1 MEAKI
6 RIIEIS
12 PKLKLFKNNS
22 KDIISISF
30 ISDNYSVKI
39 EDVEK
44 AILSNEQIIISLKE
58 VKDHKNKNIIQ
69 SIKYSFIRNNNNI
82 LGKGEFI
89 PIEGIKWYK
98 LSEKNNNIAN
108 ETHITP
114 STSNGNIKKNNL
126 IVSRRVPNL
135 SDSHNLYP
143 KEAFSSKVSK
153 NILNKLNNNPNSL
166 LSIMK
171 IKLAINITNK
181 KIISNKKLTN
191 TNNRCNSIKKRN
203 HIKEGS
209 DNSSKYDGSLLD
221 KDRDIFNEEDFTIE
235 ESDLSKFN
243 QKTKVPTTSKKLY
256 NQNNQKTFYSGINT
270 QRFSKKQFNF
280 NSNQKSEAPRNNMVR
295 DSETNTKIILDEINN
310 RKDMSPKKRLKNL
323 ASKKLFNENI
333 KMKTSIGFNKE
344 KNIDNKE
351 ILNEDT
357 YKNEITRKINSC
369 ENIEDE
375 ILDQN
380 FKNYLKNDEIL
391 KANLSRNNS
400 FNNLTQNNNNG
411 SNGASNFHN
420 TYSTQNNEF
429 LPQTTRI
436 KNIDDQ
442 DNNNLNGLNKKMIP
456 QELNS
461 NSLYTDLQLLKTNS
475 DYECAITESI
485 SKNLITNNEN
495 NSFEDNIFFMNGNE
509 NYEKLKTDFLLLY
522 SDEKLNKIN
531 NDVLFLE
538 IQLMIEKIL
547 NMQNKHQKE
556 YMEIFNSININ
567 KNIFDNYQN
576 KYILLVKQINKL
588 NTKKLFNDIRDKKK
602 ELYNENIN
610 NFINTR
616 SKIMNKG
623 EFLIWEEI
631 MEKAN
636 KSKIINN
643 NKKKIINTFLNICEK
658 NEIHLNKLSL
668 KFYKEIK
675 NKQIKKNTNN
685 KMKRTN
691 KFNSN
696 SNFSE
701 RKTANKNMRV
711 KENETDLPHLRT
723 NHNVQQSN
731 NRLNFNRY
739 KKMPKKNPTKINL
752 NKEDNKNNNINFD
765 TMTNENTSHNNYYKS
780 KKKNNYKNKS
790 TSIGDKVFR
799 KKRGVNK
806 SQ

>member
-58 VKDHKNKNIIQ
+58 IKDHKNKNIIQ
-69 SIKYSFIRNNNNI
+69 PIKYSFIRNNNNI

-89 PIEGIKWYK
+89 PTEGIKWYK
-98 LSEKNNNIAN
+98 FIEKNNNVTK
-108 ETHITP
+108 ETYITP

-126 IVSRRVPNL
+126 IVSRRAHNL
-135 SDSHNLYP
+135 SDSHNSYA
-143 KEAFSSKVSK
+143 KEPFSSTVSK
-153 NILNKLNNNPNSL
+153 NNLNKLNNSNSL

-171 IKLAINITNK
+171 IKLAINIINK

-191 TNNRCNSIKKRN
+191 TNNRYNSIKN
-203 HIKEGS
+203 SNYIKEGS

-221 KDRDIFNEEDFTIE
+221 KNRDIFNEEDFTIE

-243 QKTKVPTTSKKLY
+243 QKTKVPTTSKKIY
-256 NQNNQKTFYSGINT
+256 NQKTFYSGINT
-270 QRFSKKQFNF
+270 KRFSKKQFNF
-280 NSNQKSEAPRNNMVR
+280 NSNQKSLAPGNNMIR
-295 DSETNTKIILDEINN
+295 DNETNTKIISDKINN
-310 RKDMSPKKRLKNL
+310 NKAMSPKKRLKNL
-323 ASKKLFNENI
+323 ASKKLFNEDI
-333 KMKTSIGFNKE
+333 KMKTSIGFNKR
-344 KNIDNKE
+344 KNIDNKD
-351 ILNEDT
+351 ILNEDD
-357 YKNEITRKINSC
+357 YKNEISRKINSC

-411 SNGASNFHN
+411 SNGASNYHN

-436 KNIDDQ
+436 KNIDEQ
-442 DNNNLNGLNKKMIP
+442 DNNNQNGLNKKMIS
-456 QELNS
+456 QELNA
-461 NSLYTDLQLLKTNS
+461 NSLYADLQLLKTNS
-475 DYECAITESI
+475 DYECVITESI

-509 NYEKLKTDFLLLY
+509 NFEKLKTDFFLLY

-547 NMQNKHQKE
+547 NMQVKHQKE
-556 YMEIFNSININ
+556 YMELFKSININ
-567 KNIFDNYQN
+567 KKFFDNYQN
-576 KYILLVKQINKL
+576 KYILLVKQVNKL
-588 NTKKLFNDIRDKKK
+588 NTKKLFNDIRDKRK

-616 SKIMNKG
+616 SKIMDKG
-623 EFLIWEEI
+623 EFLMWEEI

-643 NKKKIINTFLNICEK
+643 NKKKIINIFLNICEK

-675 NKQIKKNTNN
+675 SKQIKKNTNN
-685 KMKRTN
+685 IMKRTN
-691 KFNSN
+691 KFNS
-696 SNFSE
+696 SSHFTE
-701 RKTANKNMRV
+701 KKATNKNMRV
-711 KENETDLPHLRT
+711 KETETDSNIPHLRT
-723 NHNVQQSN
+723 NNNVHQNN

-752 NKEDNKNNNINFD
+752 NKEDANNKNNNINFG
-765 TMTNENTSHNNYYKS
+765 TMINENISHDNYYNS
-780 KKKNNYKNKS
+780 KKINNYKNKS

>member
-58 VKDHKNKNIIQ
+58 IKDHKNKNIIQ
-69 SIKYSFIRNNNNI
+69 PIKYSFIRNNNNI

-89 PIEGIKWYK
+89 PTEGIKWYK
-98 LSEKNNNIAN
+98 FIEKNNNVTK
-108 ETHITP
+108 ETYITP

-126 IVSRRVPNL
+126 IVSRRAHNL
-135 SDSHNLYP
+135 SDSHNSYA
-143 KEAFSSKVSK
+143 KEPFSSTVSK
-153 NILNKLNNNPNSL
+153 NNLNKLNNSNSL

-171 IKLAINITNK
+171 IKLAINIINK

-191 TNNRCNSIKKRN
+191 TNNRYNSIKN
-203 HIKEGS
+203 SNYIKEGS

-221 KDRDIFNEEDFTIE
+221 KNRDIFNEEDFTIE

-243 QKTKVPTTSKKLY
+243 QKTKVPTTSKKIY
-256 NQNNQKTFYSGINT
+256 NQKTFYSGINT
-270 QRFSKKQFNF
+270 KRFSKKQFNF
-280 NSNQKSEAPRNNMVR
+280 NSNQKSLAPGNNMIR
-295 DSETNTKIILDEINN
+295 DNETNTKIISDKINN
-310 RKDMSPKKRLKNL
+310 NKAMSPKKRLKNL
-323 ASKKLFNENI
+323 ASKKLFNEDI
-333 KMKTSIGFNKE
+333 KMKTSIGFNKR
-344 KNIDNKE
+344 KNIDNKD
-351 ILNEDT
+351 ILNEDD
-357 YKNEITRKINSC
+357 YKNEISRKINSC

-411 SNGASNFHN
+411 SNGASNYHN

-436 KNIDDQ
+436 KNLDEQ
-442 DNNNLNGLNKKMIP
+442 DNNNQNGLNKKMIS
-456 QELNS
+456 QELNA
-461 NSLYTDLQLLKTNS
+461 NSLYADLQLLKTNS
-475 DYECAITESI
+475 DYECVITESI

-509 NYEKLKTDFLLLY
+509 NFEKLKTDFFLLY

-547 NMQNKHQKE
+547 NMQVKHQKE
-556 YMEIFNSININ
+556 YMELFKSININ
-567 KNIFDNYQN
+567 KKFFDNYQN
-576 KYILLVKQINKL
+576 KYILLVKQVNKL
-588 NTKKLFNDIRDKKK
+588 NTKKLFNDIRDKRK

-616 SKIMNKG
+616 SKIMDKG
-623 EFLIWEEI
+623 EFLMWEEI

-643 NKKKIINTFLNICEK
+643 NKKKIINIFLNICEK

-675 NKQIKKNTNN
+675 SKQIKKNTNN
-685 KMKRTN
+685 IMKRTN
-691 KFNSN
+691 KFNS
-696 SNFSE
+696 SSHFTE
-701 RKTANKNMRV
+701 KKATNKNMRV
-711 KENETDLPHLRT
+711 KETETDSNIPHLRT
-723 NHNVQQSN
+723 NNNVHQNN

-752 NKEDNKNNNINFD
+752 NKEDTNNKNNNINFG
-765 TMTNENTSHNNYYKS
+765 TMINENISHDNYYNS
-780 KKKNNYKNKS
+780 KKINNYKNKS

>member
-58 VKDHKNKNIIQ
+58 IKDHKNKNIIQ
-69 SIKYSFIRNNNNI
+69 PIKYSFIRNNNNI

-89 PIEGIKWYK
+89 PTEGIKWYK
-98 LSEKNNNIAN
+98 FIEKNNNVTK

-126 IVSRRVPNL
+126 IVSRRAHNL
-135 SDSHNLYP
+135 SDSHNSYA
-143 KEAFSSKVSK
+143 KEPFSSTVSK
-153 NILNKLNNNPNSL
+153 NNLNKLNNSNSL

-171 IKLAINITNK
+171 IKLAINIINK

-191 TNNRCNSIKKRN
+191 TNNRYNSIKN
-203 HIKEGS
+203 SNYIKEGS

-221 KDRDIFNEEDFTIE
+221 KNRGIFNEEDFTIE

-243 QKTKVPTTSKKLY
+243 QKTKVPTTSKKIY
-256 NQNNQKTFYSGINT
+256 NQKTFYSGINT
-270 QRFSKKQFNF
+270 KRFSKKQFNF
-280 NSNQKSEAPRNNMVR
+280 NSNQKSLAPGNNMIR
-295 DSETNTKIILDEINN
+295 DNETNTKIISDKINN
-310 RKDMSPKKRLKNL
+310 NKAMSPKKRLKNL
-323 ASKKLFNENI
+323 ASKKLFNEDI
-333 KMKTSIGFNKE
+333 KMKTSIGFNKR
-344 KNIDNKE
+344 KNIDNKD
-351 ILNEDT
+351 ILNEDD
-357 YKNEITRKINSC
+357 YKNEISRKINSC

-411 SNGASNFHN
+411 SNGASNYHN

-436 KNIDDQ
+436 KNIDEQ
-442 DNNNLNGLNKKMIP
+442 DNNNQNGLNKKMIS
-456 QELNS
+456 QELNA
-461 NSLYTDLQLLKTNS
+461 NSLYADLQLLKTNS
-475 DYECAITESI
+475 DYECVITESI

-509 NYEKLKTDFLLLY
+509 NFEKLKTDFFLLY

-547 NMQNKHQKE
+547 NMQVKHQKE
-556 YMEIFNSININ
+556 YMELFKSININ
-567 KNIFDNYQN
+567 KKFFDNYQN
-576 KYILLVKQINKL
+576 KYILLVKQVNKL
-588 NTKKLFNDIRDKKK
+588 NTKKLFNDIRDKRK

-616 SKIMNKG
+616 SKIMDKG
-623 EFLIWEEI
+623 EFLMWEEI

-643 NKKKIINTFLNICEK
+643 NKKKIINIFLNICEK

-675 NKQIKKNTNN
+675 SKQIKKNTNN
-685 KMKRTN
+685 IMKRTN
-691 KFNSN
+691 KFNS
-696 SNFSE
+696 SSHFTE
-701 RKTANKNMRV
+701 KKATNKNMRV
-711 KENETDLPHLRT
+711 KETETDSNIPHLRT
-723 NHNVQQSN
+723 NNNVHQNN

-752 NKEDNKNNNINFD
+752 NKEDTNNKNNNINFG
-765 TMTNENTSHNNYYKS
+765 TMINENISHDNYYNS
-780 KKKNNYKNKS
+780 KKINNYKNKS

>member
-1 MEAKI
+1 M
-6 RIIEIS
+6 
-12 PKLKLFKNNS
+12 
-22 KDIISISF
+22 
-30 ISDNYSVKI
+30 
-39 EDVEK
+39 
-44 AILSNEQIIISLKE
+44 
-58 VKDHKNKNIIQ
+58 
-69 SIKYSFIRNNNNI
+69 
-82 LGKGEFI
+82 GKGEFI
-89 PIEGIKWYK
+89 PTEGIKWYK
-98 LSEKNNNIAN
+98 FIEKNNNVTK
-108 ETHITP
+108 ETYITP

-126 IVSRRVPNL
+126 IVSRRAHNL
-135 SDSHNLYP
+135 SDSHNSYA
-143 KEAFSSKVSK
+143 KEPFSSTVSK
-153 NILNKLNNNPNSL
+153 NNLNKLNNSNSL

-171 IKLAINITNK
+171 IKLAINIINK

-191 TNNRCNSIKKRN
+191 TNNRYNSIKN
-203 HIKEGS
+203 SNYIKEGS

-221 KDRDIFNEEDFTIE
+221 KNRGIFNEEDFTIE

-243 QKTKVPTTSKKLY
+243 QKTKVPTTSKKIY
-256 NQNNQKTFYSGINT
+256 NQKTFYSGINT
-270 QRFSKKQFNF
+270 KRFSKKQFNF
-280 NSNQKSEAPRNNMVR
+280 NSNQKSLAPGNNMIR
-295 DSETNTKIILDEINN
+295 DNETNTKIISDKINN
-310 RKDMSPKKRLKNL
+310 NKAMSPKKRLKNL
-323 ASKKLFNENI
+323 ASKKLFNEDI
-333 KMKTSIGFNKE
+333 KMKTSIGFNKR
-344 KNIDNKE
+344 KNIDNKD
-351 ILNEDT
+351 ILNEDD
-357 YKNEITRKINSC
+357 YKNEISRKINSC

-411 SNGASNFHN
+411 SNGASNYHN

-436 KNIDDQ
+436 KNLDEQ
-442 DNNNLNGLNKKMIP
+442 DNNNQNGLNKKMIS
-456 QELNS
+456 QELNA
-461 NSLYTDLQLLKTNS
+461 NSLYADLQLLKTNS
-475 DYECAITESI
+475 DYECVITESI

-509 NYEKLKTDFLLLY
+509 NFEKLKTDFFLLY

-547 NMQNKHQKE
+547 NMQVKHQKE
-556 YMEIFNSININ
+556 YMELFKSININ
-567 KNIFDNYQN
+567 KKFFDNYQN
-576 KYILLVKQINKL
+576 KYILLVKQVNKL
-588 NTKKLFNDIRDKKK
+588 NTKKLFNDIRDKRK

-616 SKIMNKG
+616 SKIMDKG
-623 EFLIWEEI
+623 EFLMWEEI

-643 NKKKIINTFLNICEK
+643 NKKKIINIFLNICEK

-675 NKQIKKNTNN
+675 SKQIKKNTNN
-685 KMKRTN
+685 IMKRTN
-691 KFNSN
+691 KFNS
-696 SNFSE
+696 SSHFTE
-701 RKTANKNMRV
+701 KKATNKNMRV
-711 KENETDLPHLRT
+711 KETETDSNIPHLRT
-723 NHNVQQSN
+723 NNNVHQNN

-752 NKEDNKNNNINFD
+752 NKEDANNKNNNINFG
-765 TMTNENTSHNNYYKS
+765 TMINENISHDNYYNS
-780 KKKNNYKNKS
+780 KKINNYKNKS

>member
-58 VKDHKNKNIIQ
+58 IKDHKNKNIIQ
-69 SIKYSFIRNNNNI
+69 PIKYSFIRNNNNI

-89 PIEGIKWYK
+89 PTEGIKWYK
-98 LSEKNNNIAN
+98 FIEKNNNVTK
-108 ETHITP
+108 ETYITP

-126 IVSRRVPNL
+126 IVSRRAHNL
-135 SDSHNLYP
+135 SDSHNSYA
-143 KEAFSSKVSK
+143 KEPFSSTVSK
-153 NILNKLNNNPNSL
+153 NNLNKLNNSNSL

-171 IKLAINITNK
+171 IKLAINIINK

-191 TNNRCNSIKKRN
+191 TNNRYNSIKN
-203 HIKEGS
+203 SNYIKEGS

-221 KDRDIFNEEDFTIE
+221 KNRDIFNEEDFTIE

-243 QKTKVPTTSKKLY
+243 QKTKVPTTSKKIY
-256 NQNNQKTFYSGINT
+256 NQKTFYSGINT
-270 QRFSKKQFNF
+270 KRFSKKQFNF
-280 NSNQKSEAPRNNMVR
+280 NSNQKSLAPGNNMIR
-295 DSETNTKIILDEINN
+295 DNETNTKIISDKINN
-310 RKDMSPKKRLKNL
+310 NKAMSPKKRLKNL
-323 ASKKLFNENI
+323 ASKKLFNEDI
-333 KMKTSIGFNKE
+333 KMKTSIGFNKR
-344 KNIDNKE
+344 KNIDNKD
-351 ILNEDT
+351 ILNEDD
-357 YKNEITRKINSC
+357 YKNEISRKINSC

-411 SNGASNFHN
+411 SNGASNYHN

-436 KNIDDQ
+436 KNIDEQ
-442 DNNNLNGLNKKMIP
+442 DNNNQNGLNKKMIS
-456 QELNS
+456 QELNA
-461 NSLYTDLQLLKTNS
+461 NSLYADLQLLKTNS
-475 DYECAITESI
+475 DYECVITESI

-509 NYEKLKTDFLLLY
+509 NFEKLKTDFFLLY

-547 NMQNKHQKE
+547 NMQDKHQKE
-556 YMEIFNSININ
+556 YMELFKSININ
-567 KNIFDNYQN
+567 KKFFDNYQN
-576 KYILLVKQINKL
+576 KYILLVKQVNKL
-588 NTKKLFNDIRDKKK
+588 NTKKLFNDIRDKRK

-616 SKIMNKG
+616 SKIMDKG
-623 EFLIWEEI
+623 EFLMWEEI

-643 NKKKIINTFLNICEK
+643 NKKKIINIFLNICEK

-675 NKQIKKNTNN
+675 SKQIKKNTNN
-685 KMKRTN
+685 IMKRTN
-691 KFNSN
+691 KFNS
-696 SNFSE
+696 SSHFTE
-701 RKTANKNMRV
+701 KKATNKNMRV
-711 KENETDLPHLRT
+711 KETETDSNIPHLRT
-723 NHNVQQSN
+723 NNNVHQNN

-752 NKEDNKNNNINFD
+752 NKEDTNNKNNNINFG
-765 TMTNENTSHNNYYKS
+765 TMINENTSHDNYYNS
-780 KKKNNYKNKS
+780 KKINNYKNKS

>member
-58 VKDHKNKNIIQ
+58 IKDHKNKNIIQ
-69 SIKYSFIRNNNNI
+69 PIKYSFIRNNNNI

-89 PIEGIKWYK
+89 PTEGIKWYK
-98 LSEKNNNIAN
+98 FIEKNNNVTK
-108 ETHITP
+108 ETYITP

-126 IVSRRVPNL
+126 IVSRRAHNL
-135 SDSHNLYP
+135 SDSHNSYA
-143 KEAFSSKVSK
+143 KEPFSSTVSK
-153 NILNKLNNNPNSL
+153 NNLNKLNNSNSL

-171 IKLAINITNK
+171 IKLAINIINK

-191 TNNRCNSIKKRN
+191 TNNRYNSIKN
-203 HIKEGS
+203 SNYIKEGS

-221 KDRDIFNEEDFTIE
+221 KNRDIFNEEDFTIE

-243 QKTKVPTTSKKLY
+243 QKTKVPTTSKKIY
-256 NQNNQKTFYSGINT
+256 NQKTFYSGINT
-270 QRFSKKQFNF
+270 KRFSKKQFNF
-280 NSNQKSEAPRNNMVR
+280 NSNQKSLAPGNNMIR
-295 DSETNTKIILDEINN
+295 DNETNTKIISDKINN
-310 RKDMSPKKRLKNL
+310 NKAMSPKKRLKNL
-323 ASKKLFNENI
+323 ASKKLFNEDI
-333 KMKTSIGFNKE
+333 KMKTSIGFNKR
-344 KNIDNKE
+344 KNIDNKD
-351 ILNEDT
+351 ILNEDD
-357 YKNEITRKINSC
+357 YKNEISRKINSC

-411 SNGASNFHN
+411 SNGASNYHN

-436 KNIDDQ
+436 KNLDEQ
-442 DNNNLNGLNKKMIP
+442 DNNNQNGLNKKMIS
-456 QELNS
+456 QELNA
-461 NSLYTDLQLLKTNS
+461 NSLYADLQLLKTNS
-475 DYECAITESI
+475 DYECVITESI

-509 NYEKLKTDFLLLY
+509 NFEKLKTDFFLLY

-547 NMQNKHQKE
+547 NMQVKHQKE
-556 YMEIFNSININ
+556 YMELFKSININ
-567 KNIFDNYQN
+567 KKFFDNYQN
-576 KYILLVKQINKL
+576 KYILLVKQVNKL
-588 NTKKLFNDIRDKKK
+588 NTKKLFNDIRDKRK

-616 SKIMNKG
+616 SKIMDKG
-623 EFLIWEEI
+623 EFLMWEEI

-643 NKKKIINTFLNICEK
+643 NKKKIINIFLNICEK

-675 NKQIKKNTNN
+675 SKQIKKNTNN
-685 KMKRTN
+685 IMKRTN
-691 KFNSN
+691 KFNS
-696 SNFSE
+696 SSHFTE
-701 RKTANKNMRV
+701 KKATNKNMRV
-711 KENETDLPHLRT
+711 KEIETDSNIPHLRT
-723 NHNVQQSN
+723 NNNVHQNN

-752 NKEDNKNNNINFD
+752 NKEDTNNKNNNINFG
-765 TMTNENTSHNNYYKS
+765 TMINENTSHDNYYNS
-780 KKKNNYKNKS
+780 KKINNYKNKS

>member
-58 VKDHKNKNIIQ
+58 IKDHKNKNIIQ
-69 SIKYSFIRNNNNI
+69 PIKYSFIRNNNNI

-89 PIEGIKWYK
+89 PTEGIKWYK
-98 LSEKNNNIAN
+98 FIEKNNNITK
-108 ETHITP
+108 ETYITP

-126 IVSRRVPNL
+126 IVSRRAHNL
-135 SDSHNLYP
+135 SDSHNSYA
-143 KEAFSSKVSK
+143 KEPFSSTVSK
-153 NILNKLNNNPNSL
+153 NNLNKLNNSNSL

-171 IKLAINITNK
+171 IKLAINIINK

-191 TNNRCNSIKKRN
+191 TNNRYNSIKN
-203 HIKEGS
+203 SNYIKEGS

-221 KDRDIFNEEDFTIE
+221 KNRGIFNEEDFTIE

-243 QKTKVPTTSKKLY
+243 QKTKVPTTSKKIY
-256 NQNNQKTFYSGINT
+256 NQKTFYSGINT
-270 QRFSKKQFNF
+270 KRFSKKQFNF
-280 NSNQKSEAPRNNMVR
+280 NSNQKSLAPGNNMIR
-295 DSETNTKIILDEINN
+295 DNETNTKIISDKINN
-310 RKDMSPKKRLKNL
+310 NKAMSPKKRLKNL
-323 ASKKLFNENI
+323 ASKKLFNEDI
-333 KMKTSIGFNKE
+333 KMKTSIGFNKR
-344 KNIDNKE
+344 KNIDNKD
-351 ILNEDT
+351 ILNEDD
-357 YKNEITRKINSC
+357 YKNEISRKINSC

-411 SNGASNFHN
+411 SNGASNYHN

-436 KNIDDQ
+436 KNLDEQ
-442 DNNNLNGLNKKMIP
+442 DNNNQNGLNKKMIS
-456 QELNS
+456 QELNA
-461 NSLYTDLQLLKTNS
+461 NSLYADLQLLKTNS
-475 DYECAITESI
+475 DYECVITESI

-509 NYEKLKTDFLLLY
+509 NFEKLKTDFFLLY

-547 NMQNKHQKE
+547 NMQDKHQKE
-556 YMEIFNSININ
+556 YMELFKSININ
-567 KNIFDNYQN
+567 KKFFDNYQN
-576 KYILLVKQINKL
+576 KYILLVKQVNKL
-588 NTKKLFNDIRDKKK
+588 NTKKLFNDIRDKRK

-616 SKIMNKG
+616 SKIMDKG
-623 EFLIWEEI
+623 EFLMWEEI

-643 NKKKIINTFLNICEK
+643 NKKKIINIFLNICEK

-675 NKQIKKNTNN
+675 SKQIKKNTNN
-685 KMKRTN
+685 IMKRTN
-691 KFNSN
+691 KFNS
-696 SNFSE
+696 SSHFTE
-701 RKTANKNMRV
+701 KKATNKNMRV
-711 KENETDLPHLRT
+711 KETETDSNIPHLRT
-723 NHNVQQSN
+723 NNNVHQNN

-752 NKEDNKNNNINFD
+752 NKEDTNNKNNNINFG
-765 TMTNENTSHNNYYKS
+765 TMINENISHDNYYNS
-780 KKKNNYKNKS
+780 KKINNYKNKS

>member
-58 VKDHKNKNIIQ
+58 IKDHKNKNIIQ
-69 SIKYSFIRNNNNI
+69 PIKYSFIRNNNNI

-89 PIEGIKWYK
+89 PTEGIKWYK
-98 LSEKNNNIAN
+98 FIEKNNNVTK
-108 ETHITP
+108 ETYITP

-126 IVSRRVPNL
+126 IVSRRAHNL
-135 SDSHNLYP
+135 SDSHNSYA
-143 KEAFSSKVSK
+143 KEPFSSTVSK
-153 NILNKLNNNPNSL
+153 NNLNKLNNSNSL

-171 IKLAINITNK
+171 IKLAINIINK

-191 TNNRCNSIKKRN
+191 TNNRYNSIKN
-203 HIKEGS
+203 SNYIKEGS

-221 KDRDIFNEEDFTIE
+221 KNRGIFNEEDFTIE

-243 QKTKVPTTSKKLY
+243 QKTKVPTTSKKIY
-256 NQNNQKTFYSGINT
+256 NQKTFYSGINT
-270 QRFSKKQFNF
+270 KRFSKKQFNF
-280 NSNQKSEAPRNNMVR
+280 NSNQKSLAPGNNMIR
-295 DSETNTKIILDEINN
+295 DNETNTKIISDKINN
-310 RKDMSPKKRLKNL
+310 NKAMSPKKRLKNL
-323 ASKKLFNENI
+323 ASKKLFNEDI
-333 KMKTSIGFNKE
+333 KMKTSIGFNKR
-344 KNIDNKE
+344 KNIDNKD
-351 ILNEDT
+351 ILNEDD
-357 YKNEITRKINSC
+357 YKNEISRKINSC

-411 SNGASNFHN
+411 SNGASNYHN

-436 KNIDDQ
+436 KNIDEQ
-442 DNNNLNGLNKKMIP
+442 DNNNQNGLNKKMIS
-456 QELNS
+456 QELNA
-461 NSLYTDLQLLKTNS
+461 NSLYADLQLLKTNS
-475 DYECAITESI
+475 DYECVITESI

-509 NYEKLKTDFLLLY
+509 NFEKLKTDFFLLY

-547 NMQNKHQKE
+547 NMQDKHQKE
-556 YMEIFNSININ
+556 YMELFKSININ
-567 KNIFDNYQN
+567 KKFFDNYQN
-576 KYILLVKQINKL
+576 KYILLVKQVNKL
-588 NTKKLFNDIRDKKK
+588 NTKKLFNDIRDKRK

-616 SKIMNKG
+616 SK
-623 EFLIWEEI
+623 
-631 MEKAN
+631 
-636 KSKIINN
+636 
-643 NKKKIINTFLNICEK
+643 
-658 NEIHLNKLSL
+658 
-668 KFYKEIK
+668 
-675 NKQIKKNTNN
+675 
-685 KMKRTN
+685 
-691 KFNSN
+691 
-696 SNFSE
+696 
-701 RKTANKNMRV
+701 
-711 KENETDLPHLRT
+711 
-723 NHNVQQSN
+723 
-731 NRLNFNRY
+731 
-739 KKMPKKNPTKINL
+739 
-752 NKEDNKNNNINFD
+752 
-765 TMTNENTSHNNYYKS
+765 
-780 KKKNNYKNKS
+780 
-790 TSIGDKVFR
+790 
-799 KKRGVNK
+799 
-806 SQ
+806 

>member
-58 VKDHKNKNIIQ
+58 IKDHKNKNIIQ
-69 SIKYSFIRNNNNI
+69 PIKYSFIRNNNNI

-89 PIEGIKWYK
+89 PTEGIKWYK
-98 LSEKNNNIAN
+98 FIEKNNNVTK

-126 IVSRRVPNL
+126 IVSRRAHNL
-135 SDSHNLYP
+135 SDSHNSYA
-143 KEAFSSKVSK
+143 KEPFSSTVSK
-153 NILNKLNNNPNSL
+153 NNLNKLNNSNSL

-171 IKLAINITNK
+171 IKLAINIINK

-191 TNNRCNSIKKRN
+191 TNNRYNSIKN
-203 HIKEGS
+203 SNYIKEGS

-221 KDRDIFNEEDFTIE
+221 KNRDIFNEEDFTIE

-243 QKTKVPTTSKKLY
+243 QKTKVPTTSKKIY
-256 NQNNQKTFYSGINT
+256 NQKTFYSGINT
-270 QRFSKKQFNF
+270 KRFSKKQFNF
-280 NSNQKSEAPRNNMVR
+280 NSNQKSLAPGNNMIR
-295 DSETNTKIILDEINN
+295 DNETNTKIISDKINN
-310 RKDMSPKKRLKNL
+310 NKAMSPKKRLKNL
-323 ASKKLFNENI
+323 ASKKLFNEDI
-333 KMKTSIGFNKE
+333 KMKTSIGFNKR
-344 KNIDNKE
+344 KNIDNKD
-351 ILNEDT
+351 ILNEDD
-357 YKNEITRKINSC
+357 YKNEISRKINSC

-411 SNGASNFHN
+411 SNGASNYHN

-436 KNIDDQ
+436 KNIDEQ
-442 DNNNLNGLNKKMIP
+442 DNNNQNGLNKKMIS
-456 QELNS
+456 QELNA
-461 NSLYTDLQLLKTNS
+461 NSLYADLQLLKTNS
-475 DYECAITESI
+475 DYECVITESI

-509 NYEKLKTDFLLLY
+509 NFEKLKTDFFLLY

-547 NMQNKHQKE
+547 NMQVKHQKE
-556 YMEIFNSININ
+556 YMELFKSININ
-567 KNIFDNYQN
+567 KKFFDNYQN
-576 KYILLVKQINKL
+576 KYILLVKQVNKL
-588 NTKKLFNDIRDKKK
+588 NTKKLFNDIRDKRK

-616 SKIMNKG
+616 SKIMDKG
-623 EFLIWEEI
+623 EFLMWEEI

-643 NKKKIINTFLNICEK
+643 NKKKIINIFLNICEK

-675 NKQIKKNTNN
+675 SKQIKKNTNN
-685 KMKRTN
+685 IMKRTN
-691 KFNSN
+691 KFNS
-696 SNFSE
+696 SSHFTE
-701 RKTANKNMRV
+701 KKATNKNMRV
-711 KENETDLPHLRT
+711 KEIETDSNIPHLRT
-723 NHNVQQSN
+723 NNNVHQNN

-752 NKEDNKNNNINFD
+752 NKEDTNNKNNNINFG
-765 TMTNENTSHNNYYKS
+765 TMINENISHDNYYNS
-780 KKKNNYKNKS
+780 KKINNYKNKS

>member
-58 VKDHKNKNIIQ
+58 IKDHKNKNIIQ
-69 SIKYSFIRNNNNI
+69 PIKYSFIRNNNNI

-89 PIEGIKWYK
+89 PTEGIKWYK
-98 LSEKNNNIAN
+98 FIEKNNNVTK

-126 IVSRRVPNL
+126 IVSRRAHNL
-135 SDSHNLYP
+135 SDSHNSYA
-143 KEAFSSKVSK
+143 KEPFSSTVSK
-153 NILNKLNNNPNSL
+153 NNLNKLNNSNSL

-171 IKLAINITNK
+171 IKLAINIINK

-191 TNNRCNSIKKRN
+191 TNNRYNSIKN
-203 HIKEGS
+203 SNYIKEGS

-221 KDRDIFNEEDFTIE
+221 KNRDIFNEEDFTIE

-243 QKTKVPTTSKKLY
+243 QKTKVPTTSKKIY
-256 NQNNQKTFYSGINT
+256 NQKTFYSGINT
-270 QRFSKKQFNF
+270 KRFSKKQFNF
-280 NSNQKSEAPRNNMVR
+280 NSNQKSLAPGNNMIR
-295 DSETNTKIILDEINN
+295 DNETNTKIISDKINN
-310 RKDMSPKKRLKNL
+310 NKAMSPKKRLKNL
-323 ASKKLFNENI
+323 ASKKLFNEDI
-333 KMKTSIGFNKE
+333 KMKTSIGFNKR
-344 KNIDNKE
+344 KNIDNKD
-351 ILNEDT
+351 ILNEDD
-357 YKNEITRKINSC
+357 YKNEISRKINSC

-411 SNGASNFHN
+411 SNGASNYHN

-436 KNIDDQ
+436 KNIDEQ
-442 DNNNLNGLNKKMIP
+442 DNNNQNGLNKKMIS
-456 QELNS
+456 QELNA
-461 NSLYTDLQLLKTNS
+461 NSLYADLQLLKTNS
-475 DYECAITESI
+475 DYECVITESI

-509 NYEKLKTDFLLLY
+509 NFEKLKTDFFLLY

-547 NMQNKHQKE
+547 NMQVKHQKE
-556 YMEIFNSININ
+556 YMELFKSININ
-567 KNIFDNYQN
+567 KKFFDNYQN
-576 KYILLVKQINKL
+576 KYILLVKQVNKL
-588 NTKKLFNDIRDKKK
+588 NTKKLFNDIRDKRK

-616 SKIMNKG
+616 SKIMDKG
-623 EFLIWEEI
+623 EFLMWEEI

-643 NKKKIINTFLNICEK
+643 NKKKIINIFLNICEK

-675 NKQIKKNTNN
+675 SKQIKKNTNN
-685 KMKRTN
+685 IMKRTN
-691 KFNSN
+691 KFNS
-696 SNFSE
+696 SSHFTE
-701 RKTANKNMRV
+701 KKATNKNMRV
-711 KENETDLPHLRT
+711 KETETDSNIPHLRT
-723 NHNVQQSN
+723 NNNVHQNN

-752 NKEDNKNNNINFD
+752 NKEDANNKNNNINFG
-765 TMTNENTSHNNYYKS
+765 TMINENISHDNYYNS
-780 KKKNNYKNKS
+780 KKINNYKNKS

>member
-58 VKDHKNKNIIQ
+58 IKDHKNKNIIQ
-69 SIKYSFIRNNNNI
+69 PIKYSFIRNNNNI

-89 PIEGIKWYK
+89 PTEGIKWYK
-98 LSEKNNNIAN
+98 FIEKNNNVTK
-108 ETHITP
+108 ETYITP

-126 IVSRRVPNL
+126 IVSRRAHNL
-135 SDSHNLYP
+135 SDSHNSYA
-143 KEAFSSKVSK
+143 KEPFSSTVSK
-153 NILNKLNNNPNSL
+153 NNLNKLNNSNSL

-171 IKLAINITNK
+171 IKLAINIINK

-191 TNNRCNSIKKRN
+191 TNNRYNSIKN
-203 HIKEGS
+203 SNYIKEGS

-221 KDRDIFNEEDFTIE
+221 KNRGIFNEEDFTIE

-243 QKTKVPTTSKKLY
+243 QKTKVPTTSKKIY
-256 NQNNQKTFYSGINT
+256 NQKTFYSGINT
-270 QRFSKKQFNF
+270 KRFSKKQFNF
-280 NSNQKSEAPRNNMVR
+280 NSNQKSLAPGNNMIR
-295 DSETNTKIILDEINN
+295 DNETNTKIISDKINN
-310 RKDMSPKKRLKNL
+310 NKAMSPKKRLKNL
-323 ASKKLFNENI
+323 ASKKLFNEDI
-333 KMKTSIGFNKE
+333 KMKTSIGFNKR
-344 KNIDNKE
+344 KNIDNKD
-351 ILNEDT
+351 ILNEDD
-357 YKNEITRKINSC
+357 YKNEISRKINSC

-411 SNGASNFHN
+411 SNGASNYHN

-436 KNIDDQ
+436 KNLDEQ
-442 DNNNLNGLNKKMIP
+442 DNNNQNGLNKKMIS
-456 QELNS
+456 QELNA
-461 NSLYTDLQLLKTNS
+461 NSLYADLQLLKTNS
-475 DYECAITESI
+475 DYECVITESI

-509 NYEKLKTDFLLLY
+509 NFEKLKTDFFLLY

-547 NMQNKHQKE
+547 NMQVKHQKE
-556 YMEIFNSININ
+556 YMELFKSININ
-567 KNIFDNYQN
+567 KKFFDNYQN
-576 KYILLVKQINKL
+576 KYILLVKQVNKL
-588 NTKKLFNDIRDKKK
+588 NTKKLFNDIRDKRK

-616 SKIMNKG
+616 SKIMDKG
-623 EFLIWEEI
+623 EFLMWEEI

-643 NKKKIINTFLNICEK
+643 NKKKIINIFLNICEK

-675 NKQIKKNTNN
+675 SKQIKKNTNN
-685 KMKRTN
+685 IMKRTN
-691 KFNSN
+691 KFNS
-696 SNFSE
+696 SSHFTE
-701 RKTANKNMRV
+701 KKATNKNMRV
-711 KENETDLPHLRT
+711 KETETDSNIPHLRT
-723 NHNVQQSN
+723 NNNVHQNN

-752 NKEDNKNNNINFD
+752 NKEDTNNKNNNINFG
-765 TMTNENTSHNNYYKS
+765 TMINENISHDNYYNS
-780 KKKNNYKNKS
+780 KKINNYKNKS

>member
-58 VKDHKNKNIIQ
+58 IKDHKNKNIIQ
-69 SIKYSFIRNNNNI
+69 PIKYSFIRNNNNI

-89 PIEGIKWYK
+89 PTEGIKWYK
-98 LSEKNNNIAN
+98 FIEKNNNVTK
-108 ETHITP
+108 ETYITP

-126 IVSRRVPNL
+126 IVSRRAHNL
-135 SDSHNLYP
+135 SDSHNSYA
-143 KEAFSSKVSK
+143 KEPFSSTVSK
-153 NILNKLNNNPNSL
+153 NNLNKLNNSNSL

-171 IKLAINITNK
+171 IKLAINIINK

-191 TNNRCNSIKKRN
+191 TNNRYNSIKN
-203 HIKEGS
+203 SNYIKEGS

-221 KDRDIFNEEDFTIE
+221 KNRDIFNEEDFTIE

-243 QKTKVPTTSKKLY
+243 QKTKVPTTSKKIY
-256 NQNNQKTFYSGINT
+256 NQKTFYSGINT
-270 QRFSKKQFNF
+270 KRFSKKQFNF
-280 NSNQKSEAPRNNMVR
+280 NSNQKSLAPGNNMIR
-295 DSETNTKIILDEINN
+295 DNETNTKIISDKINN
-310 RKDMSPKKRLKNL
+310 NKAMSPKKRLKNL
-323 ASKKLFNENI
+323 ASKKLFNEDI
-333 KMKTSIGFNKE
+333 KMKTSIGFNKR
-344 KNIDNKE
+344 KNIDNKD
-351 ILNEDT
+351 ILNEDD
-357 YKNEITRKINSC
+357 YKNEISRKINSC

-411 SNGASNFHN
+411 SNGASNYHN

-436 KNIDDQ
+436 KNIDEQ
-442 DNNNLNGLNKKMIP
+442 DNNNQNGLNKKMIS
-456 QELNS
+456 QELNA
-461 NSLYTDLQLLKTNS
+461 NSLYADLQLLKTNS
-475 DYECAITESI
+475 DYECVITESI

-509 NYEKLKTDFLLLY
+509 NFEKLKTDFFLLY

-547 NMQNKHQKE
+547 NMQDKHQKE
-556 YMEIFNSININ
+556 YMELFKSININ
-567 KNIFDNYQN
+567 KKFFDNYQN
-576 KYILLVKQINKL
+576 KYILLVKQVNKL
-588 NTKKLFNDIRDKKK
+588 NTKKLFNDIRDKRK

-616 SKIMNKG
+616 SKIMDKG
-623 EFLIWEEI
+623 EFLMWEEI

-643 NKKKIINTFLNICEK
+643 NKKKIINIFLNICEK

-675 NKQIKKNTNN
+675 SKQIKKNTNN
-685 KMKRTN
+685 IMKRTN
-691 KFNSN
+691 KFNS
-696 SNFSE
+696 SSHFTE
-701 RKTANKNMRV
+701 KKATNKNMRV
-711 KENETDLPHLRT
+711 KETETDSNIPHLRT
-723 NHNVQQSN
+723 NNNVHQNN

-752 NKEDNKNNNINFD
+752 NKEDTNNKNNNINFG
-765 TMTNENTSHNNYYKS
+765 TMINENISHDNYYNS
-780 KKKNNYKNKS
+780 KKINNYKNKS

>member
-58 VKDHKNKNIIQ
+58 IKDHKNKNIIQ
-69 SIKYSFIRNNNNI
+69 PIKYSFIRNNNNI

-89 PIEGIKWYK
+89 PTEGIKWYK
-98 LSEKNNNIAN
+98 FIEKNNNVTK
-108 ETHITP
+108 ETYITP

-126 IVSRRVPNL
+126 IVSRRAHNL
-135 SDSHNLYP
+135 SDSHNSYA
-143 KEAFSSKVSK
+143 KEPFSSTVSK
-153 NILNKLNNNPNSL
+153 NNLNKLNNSNSL

-171 IKLAINITNK
+171 IKLAINIINK

-191 TNNRCNSIKKRN
+191 TNNRYNSIKN
-203 HIKEGS
+203 SNYIKEGS

-221 KDRDIFNEEDFTIE
+221 KNRGIFNEEDFTIE

-243 QKTKVPTTSKKLY
+243 QKTKVPTTSKKIY
-256 NQNNQKTFYSGINT
+256 NQKTFYSGINT
-270 QRFSKKQFNF
+270 KRFSKKQFNF
-280 NSNQKSEAPRNNMVR
+280 NSNQKSLAPGNNMIR
-295 DSETNTKIILDEINN
+295 DNETNTKIISDKINN
-310 RKDMSPKKRLKNL
+310 NKAMSPKKRLKNL
-323 ASKKLFNENI
+323 ASKKLFNEDI
-333 KMKTSIGFNKE
+333 KMKTSIGFNKR
-344 KNIDNKE
+344 KNIDNKD
-351 ILNEDT
+351 ILNEDD
-357 YKNEITRKINSC
+357 YKNEISRKINSC

-411 SNGASNFHN
+411 SNGASNYHN

-436 KNIDDQ
+436 KNIDEQ
-442 DNNNLNGLNKKMIP
+442 DNNNQNGLNKKMIS
-456 QELNS
+456 QELNA
-461 NSLYTDLQLLKTNS
+461 NSLYADLQLLKTNS
-475 DYECAITESI
+475 DYECVITESI

-509 NYEKLKTDFLLLY
+509 NFEKLKTDFFLLY

-547 NMQNKHQKE
+547 NMQDKHQKE
-556 YMEIFNSININ
+556 YMELFKSININ
-567 KNIFDNYQN
+567 KKFFDNYQN
-576 KYILLVKQINKL
+576 KYILLVKQVNKL
-588 NTKKLFNDIRDKKK
+588 NTKKLFNDIRDKRK

-616 SKIMNKG
+616 SKIMYKG
-623 EFLIWEEI
+623 EFLMLEEI

-643 NKKKIINTFLNICEK
+643 NKKKIINIFLNICEK

-675 NKQIKKNTNN
+675 SKQIKKNTNN
-685 KMKRTN
+685 IMKRTN
-691 KFNSN
+691 KFNS
-696 SNFSE
+696 SSHFTE
-701 RKTANKNMRV
+701 KKATNKNMRV
-711 KENETDLPHLRT
+711 KETETDSNIPHLRT
-723 NHNVQQSN
+723 NNNVHQNN

-752 NKEDNKNNNINFD
+752 NKEDTNNKNNNINFG
-765 TMTNENTSHNNYYKS
+765 TMINENISHDNYYNS
-780 KKKNNYKNKS
+780 KKINNYKNKS

>member
-58 VKDHKNKNIIQ
+58 IKDHKNKNIIQ
-69 SIKYSFIRNNNNI
+69 PIKYSFIRNNNNI

-89 PIEGIKWYK
+89 PTEGIKWYK
-98 LSEKNNNIAN
+98 FIEKNNNVTK

-126 IVSRRVPNL
+126 IVSRRAHNL
-135 SDSHNLYP
+135 SDSHNSYA
-143 KEAFSSKVSK
+143 KEPFSSTVSK
-153 NILNKLNNNPNSL
+153 NNLNKLNNSNSL

-171 IKLAINITNK
+171 IKLAINIINK

-191 TNNRCNSIKKRN
+191 TNNRYNSIKN
-203 HIKEGS
+203 SNYIKEGS

-221 KDRDIFNEEDFTIE
+221 KNRDIFNEEDFTIE

-243 QKTKVPTTSKKLY
+243 QKTKVPTTSKKIY
-256 NQNNQKTFYSGINT
+256 NQKTFYSGINT
-270 QRFSKKQFNF
+270 KRFSKKQFNF
-280 NSNQKSEAPRNNMVR
+280 NSNQKSLAPGNNMIR
-295 DSETNTKIILDEINN
+295 DNETNTKIISDKINN
-310 RKDMSPKKRLKNL
+310 NKAMSPKKRLKNL
-323 ASKKLFNENI
+323 ASKKLFNEDI
-333 KMKTSIGFNKE
+333 KMKTSIGFNKR
-344 KNIDNKE
+344 KNIDNKD
-351 ILNEDT
+351 ILNEDD
-357 YKNEITRKINSC
+357 YKNEISRKINSC

-411 SNGASNFHN
+411 SNGASNYHN

-436 KNIDDQ
+436 KNIDEQ
-442 DNNNLNGLNKKMIP
+442 DNNNQNGLNKKMIS
-456 QELNS
+456 QELNA
-461 NSLYTDLQLLKTNS
+461 NSLYADLQLLKTNS
-475 DYECAITESI
+475 DYECVITESI

-509 NYEKLKTDFLLLY
+509 NFEKLKTDFFLLY

-547 NMQNKHQKE
+547 NMQDKHQKE
-556 YMEIFNSININ
+556 YMELFKSININ
-567 KNIFDNYQN
+567 KKFFDNYQN
-576 KYILLVKQINKL
+576 KYILLVKQVNKL
-588 NTKKLFNDIRDKKK
+588 NTKKLFNDIRDKRK

-616 SKIMNKG
+616 SKIMDKG
-623 EFLIWEEI
+623 EFLMWEEI

-643 NKKKIINTFLNICEK
+643 NKKKIINIFLNICEK

-675 NKQIKKNTNN
+675 SKQIKKNTNN
-685 KMKRTN
+685 IMKRTN
-691 KFNSN
+691 KFNS
-696 SNFSE
+696 SSHFTE
-701 RKTANKNMRV
+701 KKATNKNMRV
-711 KENETDLPHLRT
+711 KETETDSNIPHLRT
-723 NHNVQQSN
+723 NNNVHQNN

-752 NKEDNKNNNINFD
+752 NKEDTNNKNNNINFG
-765 TMTNENTSHNNYYKS
+765 TMINENTSHDNYYNS
-780 KKKNNYKNKS
+780 KKINNYKNKS

>member
-58 VKDHKNKNIIQ
+58 IKDHINKNIIQ
-69 SIKYSFIRNNNNI
+69 PIKYSFIRNNNNI

-89 PIEGIKWYK
+89 PTEGIKWYK
-98 LSEKNNNIAN
+98 FIEKNNNVTK
-108 ETHITP
+108 ETYITP

-126 IVSRRVPNL
+126 IVSRRAHNL
-135 SDSHNLYP
+135 SDSHNSYA
-143 KEAFSSKVSK
+143 KEPFSSTVSK
-153 NILNKLNNNPNSL
+153 NNLNKLNNSNSL

-171 IKLAINITNK
+171 IKLAINIINK

-191 TNNRCNSIKKRN
+191 TNNRYNSIKN
-203 HIKEGS
+203 SNYIKEGS

-221 KDRDIFNEEDFTIE
+221 KNRDIFNEEDFTIE

-243 QKTKVPTTSKKLY
+243 QKTKVPTTSKKIY
-256 NQNNQKTFYSGINT
+256 NQKTFYSGINT
-270 QRFSKKQFNF
+270 KRFSKKQFNF
-280 NSNQKSEAPRNNMVR
+280 NSNQKSLAPGNNMIR
-295 DSETNTKIILDEINN
+295 DNETNTKIISDKINN
-310 RKDMSPKKRLKNL
+310 NKAMSPKKRLKNL
-323 ASKKLFNENI
+323 ASKKLFNEDI
-333 KMKTSIGFNKE
+333 KMKTSIGFNKR
-344 KNIDNKE
+344 KNIDNKD
-351 ILNEDT
+351 ILNEDD
-357 YKNEITRKINSC
+357 YKNEISRKINSC

-411 SNGASNFHN
+411 SNGASNYHN

-436 KNIDDQ
+436 KNIDEQ
-442 DNNNLNGLNKKMIP
+442 DNNNQNGLNKKMIS
-456 QELNS
+456 QELNA
-461 NSLYTDLQLLKTNS
+461 NSLYADLQLLKTNS
-475 DYECAITESI
+475 DYECVITESI

-509 NYEKLKTDFLLLY
+509 NFEKLKTDFFLLY

-547 NMQNKHQKE
+547 NMQDKHQKE
-556 YMEIFNSININ
+556 YMELFKSININ
-567 KNIFDNYQN
+567 KKFFDNYQN
-576 KYILLVKQINKL
+576 KYILLVKQVNKL
-588 NTKKLFNDIRDKKK
+588 NTKKLFNDIRDKRK

-616 SKIMNKG
+616 SKIMDKG
-623 EFLIWEEI
+623 EFLMWEEI

-643 NKKKIINTFLNICEK
+643 NKKKIINIFLNICEK

-675 NKQIKKNTNN
+675 SKQIKKNTNN
-685 KMKRTN
+685 IMKRTN
-691 KFNSN
+691 KFNS
-696 SNFSE
+696 SSHFTE
-701 RKTANKNMRV
+701 KKATNKNMRV
-711 KENETDLPHLRT
+711 KETETDSNIPHLRT
-723 NHNVQQSN
+723 NNNVHQNN

-752 NKEDNKNNNINFD
+752 NKEDTNNKNNNINFG
-765 TMTNENTSHNNYYKS
+765 TMINENISHDNYYNS
-780 KKKNNYKNKS
+780 KKINNYKNKS

>member
-58 VKDHKNKNIIQ
+58 IKDHKNKNIIQ
-69 SIKYSFIRNNNNI
+69 PIKYSFIRNNNNI

-89 PIEGIKWYK
+89 PTEGIKWYK
-98 LSEKNNNIAN
+98 FIEKNNNVTK

-126 IVSRRVPNL
+126 IVSRRAHNL
-135 SDSHNLYP
+135 SDSHNSYA
-143 KEAFSSKVSK
+143 KEPFSSTVSK
-153 NILNKLNNNPNSL
+153 NNLNKLNNSNSL

-171 IKLAINITNK
+171 IKLAINIINK

-191 TNNRCNSIKKRN
+191 TNNRYNSIKN
-203 HIKEGS
+203 SNYIKEGS

-221 KDRDIFNEEDFTIE
+221 KNRDIFNEEDFTIE

-243 QKTKVPTTSKKLY
+243 QKTKVPTTSKKIY
-256 NQNNQKTFYSGINT
+256 NQKTFYSGINT
-270 QRFSKKQFNF
+270 KRFSKKQFNF
-280 NSNQKSEAPRNNMVR
+280 NSNQKSLAPGNNMIR
-295 DSETNTKIILDEINN
+295 DNETNTKIISDKINN
-310 RKDMSPKKRLKNL
+310 NKAMSPKKRLKNL
-323 ASKKLFNENI
+323 ASKKLFNEDI
-333 KMKTSIGFNKE
+333 KMKTSIGFNKR
-344 KNIDNKE
+344 KNIDNKD
-351 ILNEDT
+351 ILNEDD
-357 YKNEITRKINSC
+357 YKNEISRKINSC

-411 SNGASNFHN
+411 SNGASNYHN

-436 KNIDDQ
+436 KNLDEQ
-442 DNNNLNGLNKKMIP
+442 DNNNQNGLNKKMIS
-456 QELNS
+456 QELNA
-461 NSLYTDLQLLKTNS
+461 NSLYADLQLLKTNS
-475 DYECAITESI
+475 DYECVITESI

-509 NYEKLKTDFLLLY
+509 NFEKLKTDFFLLY

-547 NMQNKHQKE
+547 NMQVKHQKE
-556 YMEIFNSININ
+556 YMELFKSININ
-567 KNIFDNYQN
+567 KKFFDNYQN
-576 KYILLVKQINKL
+576 KYILLVKQVNKL
-588 NTKKLFNDIRDKKK
+588 NTKKLFNDIRDKRK

-616 SKIMNKG
+616 SKIMDKG
-623 EFLIWEEI
+623 EFLMWEEI

-643 NKKKIINTFLNICEK
+643 NKKKIINIFLNICEK

-675 NKQIKKNTNN
+675 SKQIKKNTNN
-685 KMKRTN
+685 IMKRTN
-691 KFNSN
+691 KFNS
-696 SNFSE
+696 SSHFTE
-701 RKTANKNMRV
+701 KKATNKNMRV
-711 KENETDLPHLRT
+711 KETETDSNIPHLRT
-723 NHNVQQSN
+723 NNNVHQNN

-752 NKEDNKNNNINFD
+752 NKEDTNNKNNNINFG
-765 TMTNENTSHNNYYKS
+765 TMINENISHDNYYNS
-780 KKKNNYKNKS
+780 KKINNYKNKS